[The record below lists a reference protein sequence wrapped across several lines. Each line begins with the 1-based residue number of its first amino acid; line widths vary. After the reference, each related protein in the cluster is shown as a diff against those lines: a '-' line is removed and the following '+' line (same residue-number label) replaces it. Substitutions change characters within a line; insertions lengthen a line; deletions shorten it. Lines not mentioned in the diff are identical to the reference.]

1 MNTLAERLK
10 YIRNLRKLSQQEVA
24 DLANIS
30 QPTYFKIESGI
41 TKRTGSILE
50 LANVLNVN
58 PTWLATGQGDIEL
71 GAVFNGENTLAERL
85 KFARKLK
92 SFSQADIS
100 HFIDGLSQS
109 AYSQLESGRSK
120 TTNKMIEL
128 ADLFGVNPTWLAT
141 GQGDIYQD
149 NNPILDNKNQL
160 IINYPSATISKKQ
173 HLSLA
178 DLLFKQSDNL
188 DNLFITPIIGDDM
201 NPILGHLSMVVVDKN
216 KSTLPII
223 NGMIYAI
230 GFDDRI
236 LCRYLRQN
244 INNTIQTYSELD
256 KQGETL
262 PTDEFFNRYQ
272 IMGGVIQYIQS
283 YQWQ

>member
-10 YIRNLRKLSQQEVA
+10 YIRSLRRLSQKEIA
-24 DLANIS
+24 DRLNLVQSTYCRIENGLTEKANILAISNALNVNPNWLATGQGDMDLGVVFNGENTLAERLRFARKQAGLTQIQLSEILSIS
-30 QPTYFKIESGI
+30 QGSLSDLESGRNKSTTNLVQI
-41 TKRTGSILE
+41 AG
-50 LANVLNVN
+50 VLNVN
-58 PTWLATGQGDIEL
+58 PTWLATGQGDI
-71 GAVFNGENTLAERL
+71 
-85 KFARKLK
+85 
-92 SFSQADIS
+92 
-100 HFIDGLSQS
+100 
-109 AYSQLESGRSK
+109 
-120 TTNKMIEL
+120 
-128 ADLFGVNPTWLAT
+128 
-141 GQGDIYQD
+141 YQD
-149 NNPILDNKNQL
+149 YNTISDNKNQL

-173 HLSLA
+173 RLSLN
-178 DLLFKQSDNL
+178 DLLFKQSDDL
-188 DNLFITPIIGDDM
+188 DNLFITSIIGDDM
-201 NPILGHLSMVVVDKN
+201 NPILGHLSMVVVDRN
-216 KSTLPII
+216 KLTLPII

-244 INNTIQTYSELD
+244 INNTIQIYSELD

>member
-58 PTWLATGQGDIEL
+58 PTWLATGQGDI
-71 GAVFNGENTLAERL
+71 
-85 KFARKLK
+85 
-92 SFSQADIS
+92 
-100 HFIDGLSQS
+100 
-109 AYSQLESGRSK
+109 
-120 TTNKMIEL
+120 
-128 ADLFGVNPTWLAT
+128 
-141 GQGDIYQD
+141 YQD
-149 NNPILDNKNQL
+149 NNSILDNKNQL

-173 HLSLA
+173 CLPLN
-178 DLLFKQSDNL
+178 DLLFKQSDDL
-188 DNLFITPIIGDDM
+188 DNLFTTSIIGDDM
-201 NPILGHLSMVVVDKN
+201 NPVLGHLSTVVVDKR
-216 KSTLPII
+216 KAPLPIV

-230 GFDDRI
+230 VYHDRI
-236 LCRYLRQN
+236 LCRYLRQHL
-244 INNTIQTYSELD
+244 NNTIQIYSELD

-262 PTDEFFNRYQ
+262 PADEFFNRYQ
-272 IMGGVIQYIQS
+272 IMGGVIHHIQS
-283 YQWQ
+283 HQWQ

>member
-10 YIRNLRKLSQQEVA
+10 YIRNLRKLSQQE
-24 DLANIS
+24 IS
-30 QPTYFKIESGI
+30 DKVGIKQPTYQALESGKVEKTTFLLDI
-41 TKRTGSILE
+41 SR
-50 LANVLNVN
+50 VLNVN
-58 PTWLATGQGDIEL
+58 PNWLATGQGDMDL

-85 KFARKLK
+85 KFARKQAGLTQTQL
-92 SFSQADIS
+92 SESLSISQGS
-100 HFIDGLSQS
+100 LSD
-109 AYSQLESGRSK
+109 LESGRNKS
-120 TTNKMIEL
+120 TTNLVKIANIL
-128 ADLFGVNPTWLAT
+128 NVNPTWLAT

-149 NNPILDNKNQL
+149 NNPILDNKNQH

-173 HLSLA
+173 HLPLT

-188 DNLFITPIIGDDM
+188 DNLFITSIIGDDM
-201 NPILGHLSMVVVDKN
+201 SPILGHLSMVVVDKN

-244 INNTIQTYSELD
+244 INNTIQICSELD

>member
-50 LANVLNVN
+50 LANVLN
-58 PTWLATGQGDIEL
+58 
-71 GAVFNGENTLAERL
+71 
-85 KFARKLK
+85 
-92 SFSQADIS
+92 
-100 HFIDGLSQS
+100 
-109 AYSQLESGRSK
+109 
-120 TTNKMIEL
+120 
-128 ADLFGVNPTWLAT
+128 VNPTWLAT

-236 LCRYLRQN
+236 LCHYLRQN

-262 PTDEFFNRYQ
+262 PIDEFFNRYQ